1 MQPSGPRCIV
11 HVPRRFI
18 AEEWGGTE
26 TVILEI
32 ARRQQRAGLEPRIL
46 TSMALARQ
54 RTEEIGGIPVERFP
68 YFYPFFG
75 LTAADRAAMDKK
87 GGNLV
92 SFSLLHRL
100 LRLSDVRLF
109 HAHALKR
116 LGGEIRTAARLR
128 RKPYVVSLHGGVFD
142 VPPAELASM
151 AEPIAGRFE
160 WGRFLGALF
169 GSRRLLDEADHVICV
184 GQSELEKAR
193 QALPHDRVS
202 YLPNGV
208 DTARFAQAD
217 GAGFRARHGLAPDAF
232 VVLNAG
238 RIAAQKNQHL
248 LVEAFARVLAERPGS
263 VLLLMGPETDPDYG
277 ARVRA
282 AAEPLG
288 GAVRLLG
295 SVRNDD
301 PDLVAAFHAADLF
314 ALPSRHE
321 PFGIVVLEAWSAGL
335 PVVVSSVGGLRALVR
350 QDETGLFF
358 DPEGESAA
366 ERLAERIL
374 FAAARPEL
382 RRRLGAA
389 GLAEA
394 RAQYDWDR
402 IHDRLEGIY
411 ARAEAHAASRGRPS

>member
-1 MQPSGPRCIV
+1 MAASGSPCIV

-26 TVILEI
+26 TVILEL
-32 ARRQQRAGLEPRIL
+32 ARRQQRAGFQPRIV
-46 TSMALARQ
+46 TSMALARE
-54 RTEEIGGIPVERFP
+54 RTEEIGGVPVERFP

-75 LTAADRAAMDKK
+75 LTPPERAAMDKK

-100 LRLSDVRLF
+100 LRLPDVRLF

-142 VPPAELASM
+142 VPSSELAAL
-151 AEPIAGRFE
+151 AEPIAGHFE

-169 GSRRLLDEADHVICV
+169 GSRRLLDDADHVICV
-184 GQSELEKAR
+184 GQGELEKAR
-193 QALPHDRVS
+193 QSLPHDRVS

-208 DTARFAQAD
+208 DTARFAHAD
-217 GAGFRARHGLAPDAF
+217 GASFRAKHGIAPGAF

-238 RIAAQKNQHL
+238 RVAAQKNQLL
-248 LVEAFARVLAERPGS
+248 LVTAFARVLAERPDA

-282 AAEPLG
+282 AAAPLG

-335 PVVVSSVGGLRALVR
+335 PVVVSNVGGLRALVR
-350 QDETGLFF
+350 EAETGLFF
-358 DPEGESAA
+358 EPEDPAA
-366 ERLAERIL
+366 DERLAERLL
-374 FAAARPEL
+374 FAADSPEL
-382 RRRLGAA
+382 RQRLGAA

-394 RAQYDWDR
+394 RAHYDWDR
-402 IHDRLEGIY
+402 IHERLEGIY
-411 ARAEAHAASRGRPS
+411 ALAEDHAAGRGRKS